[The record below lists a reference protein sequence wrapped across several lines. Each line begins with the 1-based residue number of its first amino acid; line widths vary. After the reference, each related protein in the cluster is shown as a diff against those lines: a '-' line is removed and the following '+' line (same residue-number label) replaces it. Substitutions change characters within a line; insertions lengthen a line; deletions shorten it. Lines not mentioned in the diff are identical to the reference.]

1 MDHDNPTPEDN
12 QDNFSTPASPPEILP
27 PDENGSQARTNLPA
41 GYSRRGL
48 HELATQNHAEEELP
62 SRDKELGLMEH
73 LTELRARILNC
84 VTFVC
89 VAMIATWNF
98 GDRISEWF
106 AQPIL
111 TALKNHNVEYQL
123 ITIAPSE
130 GLLIYFQIVAA
141 SALIISMPFIL
152 WQFWRFVEPAM
163 SNLERRF
170 TMVLVPFSV
179 ILFFAGCAL
188 GYYVSPLFFNFFLAF
203 QPPGSVANL
212 SYGSSIAL
220 LAKMLLVFGVC
231 FQVPVIVIFLHKIGL
246 VSQDVLKQYW
256 RHVVVAIFV
265 VVAVL
270 TPTWDPM
277 TLMVCSLP
285 PCLLYFTAIW
295 MIKWL

>member
-12 QDNFSTPASPPEILP
+12 QDTSITPASEPEVVP
-27 PDENGSQARTNLPA
+27 PDENGSLARSNLPD

-48 HELATQNHAEEELP
+48 HELAEQNNDEESP
-62 SRDKELGLMEH
+62 SRDKEISLMEH
-73 LTELRARILNC
+73 LTELRARILYS
-84 VTFVC
+84 VVFVC
-89 VAMIATWNF
+89 LAMVATWNF
-98 GDRISEWF
+98 GDRISAWF
-106 AQPIL
+106 ARPIL
-111 TALKNHNVEYQL
+111 NALKAHNVKYQL

-130 GLLIYFQIVAA
+130 GLLIYFQIVAV
-141 SALIISMPFIL
+141 SAIIVSMPFIL
-152 WQFWRFVEPAM
+152 WQFWRFVEPAL
-163 SNLERRF
+163 SHRERRF
-170 TMVLVPFSV
+170 TLVLVPFSV
-179 ILFFAGCAL
+179 VLFFAGCAL

-231 FQVPVIVIFLHKIGL
+231 FQVPVIVIFLHKVGL

-256 RHVVVAIFV
+256 RHVVVGIFV